1 MRRPGV
7 VREREREFEGAGN
20 IEREREIGGLSTV
33 KGGKVNNCCL
43 VFFFFSFLSLA
54 FWAFE
59 I

>member
-1 MRRPGV
+1 M
-7 VREREREFEGAGN
+7 REREREFEGAGN